1 MAMSLLQQLKCQLKY
16 HKKYVLLQNN
26 NCRTD
31 QIIHLFTCLFIESQN
46 KTVTCGIQQL
56 ILYFLYLFFT
66 LIVKVLENKYFNN
79 LFIIGKFTSNLVS
92 F

>member
-56 ILYFLYLFFT
+56 IL
-66 LIVKVLENKYFNN
+66 
-79 LFIIGKFTSNLVS
+79 
-92 F
+92 

>member
-79 LFIIGKFTSNLVS
+79 LFTIGKFTSNLVS